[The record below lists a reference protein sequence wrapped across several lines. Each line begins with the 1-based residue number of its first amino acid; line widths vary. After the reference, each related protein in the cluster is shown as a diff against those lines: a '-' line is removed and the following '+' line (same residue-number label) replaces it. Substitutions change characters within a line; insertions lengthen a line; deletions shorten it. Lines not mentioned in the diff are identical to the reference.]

1 MQRVRRTVDV
11 YGKVDISPILLAA
24 GTFPHVQ
31 AEDEFRTLLI
41 VTCELLATFA
51 GHELFQ
57 LVQLHFGFTMD
68 TFIGASFRW
77 NLSLADFAAK
87 QRGTINIKPCV
98 RHRWNY
104 DRVIMSRY

>member
-1 MQRVRRTVDV
+1 MQRVRRLTVDV
-11 YGKVDISPILLAA
+11 YGKVEISPILLAA

-31 AEDEFRTLLI
+31 SEDEFRTFLI

-68 TFIGASFRW
+68 TFIGASFGW
-77 NLSLADFAAK
+77 NLSLANFAAK
-87 QRGTINIKPCV
+87 QRKQLGLAPDTDGNMIE
-98 RHRWNY
+98 
-104 DRVIMSRY
+104 